1 MINIT
6 DLRGLVL
13 RSTKIEEAVEF
24 YETLWGL
31 KKIDSWQGDNAFFE
45 ATGDESFVLGLV
57 PDNQRGIETIRFA
70 LGSPEDV
77 DNSFAELKKNGQQPL
92 DEPGSLSIPGEYYGF
107 HLQDL
112 DGTKIELS
120 ATTTTTT
127 TKTNNREDPFA
138 PQRLSHLVVNSPDNV
153 ALRDFYINCLGLKLA
168 DWYKGD
174 LFFFL
179 RCNQQHHVLGV
190 ERSDNSSLNH
200 VAFHVEDL
208 DTMMRRIGVMAN
220 AGHKPVWG
228 PGRHGP
234 GNNCFCY
241 FEGPDGFVLEFTSEL
256 IEVTDGEEWTPK
268 EWIPGPESA
277 NVWGTG
283 GRTEQAI
290 KLMSGKED

>member
-1 MINIT
+1 M
-6 DLRGLVL
+6 
-13 RSTKIEEAVEF
+13 
-24 YETLWGL
+24 
-31 KKIDSWQGDNAFFE
+31 
-45 ATGDESFVLGLV
+45 

-77 DNSFAELKKNGQQPL
+77 DASFAELKASGQKLL
-92 DEPGSLSIPGEYYGF
+92 DEPDKLPIPGEYYGF

-120 ATTTTTT
+120 ATTTT
-127 TKTNNREDPFA
+127 KKNNREDPFA

-153 ALRDFYINCLGLKLA
+153 ALKDFYLNCLGLKLA

-190 ERSDNSSLNH
+190 ERSDNTSLNH

-208 DTMMRRIGVMAN
+208 DAMMRRIGVMSN
-220 AGHKPVWG
+220 AGHKPIWG

-256 IEVTDGEEWTPK
+256 IEVEDGEEWTPK
-268 EWIPGPESA
+268 DWIPGPESA

-290 KLMSGKED
+290 KLMSGRED

>member
-6 DLRGLVL
+6 NLRGLIL
-13 RSTKIEEAVEF
+13 KSTKIEEATEF

-31 KKIDSWQGDNAFFE
+31 KKIDSQQGNSAFFE
-45 ATGDESFVLGLV
+45 ATGDEEFILGLV

-70 LGSPEDV
+70 LASPEEV
-77 DNSFAELKKNGQQPL
+77 DSSFAELKASGQKLL
-92 DEPGSLSIPGEYYGF
+92 DKPDILSIPGEYYGF

-120 ATTTTTT
+120 ASN
-127 TKTNNREDPFA
+127 KNQKNKEKDPFS
-138 PQRLSHLVVNSPDNV
+138 PQRLSHLVLNSPDNV
-153 ALRDFYINCLGLKLA
+153 VLTDFYINCLGLKLA

-179 RCNQQHHVLGV
+179 RCNQQHHVLGI

-208 DTMMRRIGVMAN
+208 DAMMRRIGVMTN
-220 AGHKPVWG
+220 AGNKPLWG

-234 GNNCFCY
+234 GGNCFCY
-241 FEGPDGFVLEFTSEL
+241 FEGPDSFVLELTSEL
-256 IEVTDGEEWTPK
+256 IEVPKDEEWTPK
-268 EWIPGPESA
+268 EWIPGPENA

-290 KLMSGKED
+290 KLMAGKEG

>member
-6 DLRGLVL
+6 NLRGLIL
-13 RSTKIEEAVEF
+13 KSTKIEEATEF

-31 KKIDSWQGDNAFFE
+31 KKIDSQQGNSAFFE
-45 ATGDESFVLGLV
+45 ATGDEEFILGLV
-57 PDNQRGIETIRFA
+57 PDNRRGIETIRFA
-70 LGSPEDV
+70 LASPEEV
-77 DNSFAELKKNGQQPL
+77 DSSFAELKASGQKLL
-92 DEPGSLSIPGEYYGF
+92 DKPDMLSIPGEYYGF

-120 ATTTTTT
+120 ASN
-127 TKTNNREDPFA
+127 KNQKNKEKDPFS
-138 PQRLSHLVVNSPDNV
+138 PQRLSHLVLNSPDNV
-153 ALRDFYINCLGLKLA
+153 VLTDFYINCLGLKLA

-179 RCNQQHHVLGV
+179 RCNQQHHVLGI

-208 DTMMRRIGVMAN
+208 DAMMRRIGVMTN
-220 AGHKPVWG
+220 AGHKPLWG

-234 GNNCFCY
+234 GGNCFCY
-241 FEGPDGFVLEFTSEL
+241 FEGPDSFVLELTSEL
-256 IEVTDGEEWTPK
+256 IEVPKDEDWTPK
-268 EWIPGPESA
+268 EWIPGPENA

-290 KLMSGKED
+290 KLMAGKEG

>member
-6 DLRGLVL
+6 NLRGLIL
-13 RSTKIEEAVEF
+13 KSTKIEEAVEF

-31 KKIDSWQGDNAFFE
+31 KKIDSNQGNSAFFE
-45 ATGDESFVLGLV
+45 ATGDEGFILGLV
-57 PDNQRGIETIRFA
+57 PDDQRGIETIRFA

-77 DNSFAELKKNGQQPL
+77 DNSFAELKASGQILL
-92 DEPGSLSIPGEYYGF
+92 DKPDKLPIPGEYYGF

-120 ATTTTTT
+120 ATT
-127 TKTNNREDPFA
+127 KTNKNKEKDPFA
-138 PQRLSHLVVNSPDNV
+138 PQRLSHLVLNSPDNV
-153 ALRDFYINCLGLKLA
+153 ALKDFYINCLGLKLA
-168 DWYKGD
+168 DWYKND

-190 ERSDNSSLNH
+190 ENSDNSSLNH

-208 DTMMRRIGVMAN
+208 DAMMRRIGVMSN
-220 AGHKPVWG
+220 AGYEPLWG

-234 GNNCFCY
+234 GDNCFCY
-241 FEGPDGFVLEFTSEL
+241 FEGPDSFVLEFTSEL
-256 IEVTDGEEWTPK
+256 IEVPDGEEWTPK
-268 EWIPGPESA
+268 EWIPGPENA

-283 GRTEQAI
+283 GRTEKAI
-290 KLMSGKED
+290 KLMAGKES

>member
-6 DLRGLVL
+6 NLRGLIL
-13 RSTKIEEAVEF
+13 KSTKIEEAVEF

-31 KKIDSWQGDNAFFE
+31 KKIDSNQGNSAFFE
-45 ATGDESFVLGLV
+45 ATGDEGFILGLV

-77 DNSFAELKKNGQQPL
+77 DNSFAELKASGQKLL
-92 DEPGSLSIPGEYYGF
+92 DKPDKLPIPGEYYGF

-112 DGTKIELS
+112 DGTTIELS
-120 ATTTTTT
+120 ATT
-127 TKTNNREDPFA
+127 KTNKNKEKDPFA
-138 PQRLSHLVVNSPDNV
+138 PQRLSHLVLNSPDNV
-153 ALRDFYINCLGLKLA
+153 ALKDFYINCLGLKLA
-168 DWYKGD
+168 DWYKND

-190 ERSDNSSLNH
+190 ENSDNSSLNH

-208 DTMMRRIGVMAN
+208 DAMMRRIGVMSN
-220 AGHKPVWG
+220 AGYEPLWG

-234 GNNCFCY
+234 GDNCFCY
-241 FEGPDGFVLEFTSEL
+241 FEGPDSFVLEFTSEL
-256 IEVTDGEEWTPK
+256 IEVPDGEEWTPK
-268 EWIPGPESA
+268 EWIPGPENA

-283 GRTEQAI
+283 GRTEKAI
-290 KLMSGKED
+290 KLMAGKES

>member
-6 DLRGLVL
+6 NLRGLIL
-13 RSTKIEEAVEF
+13 KSTKIEEAIEF

-31 KKIDSWQGDNAFFE
+31 KIIESQQSNGVFFE
-45 ATGDESFVLGLV
+45 ATGDEGFIFGLV
-57 PDNQRGIETIRFA
+57 PDKQRGIQTIRFA
-70 LGSPEDV
+70 LESHEEV
-77 DNSFAELKKNGQQPL
+77 DNSFSELKASGQKLL
-92 DEPGSLSIPGEYYGF
+92 DKPDLLPIPGEYYGF
-107 HLQDL
+107 HLEDL

-120 ATTTTTT
+120 AAN
-127 TKTNNREDPFA
+127 KINKNKEKDPYA
-138 PQRLSHLVVNSPDNV
+138 PQRLSHLVLNSPDNV
-153 ALRDFYINCLGLKLA
+153 ALKDFYINCLDLKLA

-208 DTMMRRIGVMAN
+208 DAMMRRIGVMTN
-220 AGHKPVWG
+220 AGHKPLWG

-234 GNNCFCY
+234 GGNCFCY
-241 FEGPDGFVLEFTSEL
+241 FEGPDSFVLELTSEL
-256 IEVTDGEEWTPK
+256 IEVTDDQEWIPKEWTP
-268 EWIPGPESA
+268 GPENA

-290 KLMSGKED
+290 KLMSGKEV

>member
-13 RSTKIEEAVEF
+13 RSTKIEEAVDF
-24 YETLWGL
+24 YENLWGL
-31 KKIDSWQGDNAFFE
+31 KKIDSWQSDSAFFE
-45 ATGDESFVLGLV
+45 ATGDEDFVLGLV

-70 LGSPEDV
+70 LSSPEDV
-77 DNSFAELKKNGQQPL
+77 DSSFAELKKNGQQPL
-92 DEPGSLSIPGEYYGF
+92 DEPDSLSIPGEYYGF

-120 ATTTTTT
+120 ATTT

-153 ALRDFYINCLGLKLA
+153 ALKDFYINCLGVKLA
-168 DWYKGD
+168 DWYKDD

-208 DTMMRRIGVMAN
+208 DTMMGRIGVMAN

-268 EWIPGPESA
+268 EWVPGPENA

-283 GRTEQAI
+283 GRPEQAI